1 MAPSGT
7 SVQQRL
13 HWGLQGVVITL
24 DAQAVLQLPVAT
36 AARLSLEGIGMG
48 ALAGAPVAHQA

>member
-1 MAPSGT
+1 M
-7 SVQQRL
+7 
-13 HWGLQGVVITL
+13 GVVITL

-36 AARLSLEGIGMG
+36 AARLSLKASGMG

>member
-1 MAPSGT
+1 M
-7 SVQQRL
+7 
-13 HWGLQGVVITL
+13 GVVITL

-48 ALAGAPVAHQA
+48 ALVGAPVAHQA